1 MLDANVDTV
10 AAAFIAA
17 GFNPERTEL
26 HPVGIQRR
34 IKPTGRLLQAAV
46 GIGVQFADVTRQV
59 DWRTAGQQQLP
70 FGRRLNQPGGGIC
83 RQTPAFTGVD
93 HAGELAGL
101 RWISRPYANL
111 PTVLIVLERFPRQHQ
126 TAEGQRDLALT
137 KARQRLHR
145 YLQRGAF
152 TVGQADLLFASPLQR
167 HQPAGSQFHG

>member
-1 MLDANVDTV
+1 M
-10 AAAFIAA
+10 
-17 GFNPERTEL
+17 
-26 HPVGIQRR
+26 
-34 IKPTGRLLQAAV
+34 
-46 GIGVQFADVTRQV
+46 
-59 DWRTAGQQQLP
+59 P